1 MTETFAPEF
10 VEWPKTPR
18 LFRDIVITEKIDG
31 TNAAIHIEQGSE
43 ITYST
48 VFDADIYPLKPWE
61 VWDGQH
67 VWRVAAQSRKRI
79 ITPESDNYGFA
90 RWVRENAAD
99 LVHILGPGLHF
110 GEWWGQGIQR
120 RYGLE
125 TKRFSVFN
133 TARWFAVDEDSGTS
147 MDDRATQSG
156 ICDQIDAVPVLY
168 EGPFSEGAIVWA
180 LQNLTS
186 DGSQAAPG
194 FMNPE
199 GICVYHTQTR
209 SVFKVTLDNYDA
221 GKWEAA

>member
-31 TNAAIHIEQGSE
+31 TNAAIHVS
-43 ITYST
+43 
-48 VFDADIYPLKPWE
+48 P
-61 VWDGQH
+61 DGQ
-67 VWRVAAQSRKRI
+67 VAAQSRKRL
-79 ITPESDNYGFA
+79 ITSENDNYGFA
-90 RWVRENAAD
+90 RWVHENAAD
-99 LVHILGPGLHF
+99 LAYILGPGLHF

-120 RYGLE
+120 RYGME
-125 TKRFSVFN
+125 MKRFSLFN
-133 TARWFAVDEDSGTS
+133 ADRWLKLEPGGNS
-147 MDDRATQSG
+147 MENRAHNTLIYG
-156 ICDQIDAVPVLY
+156 QIDAVPVLY
-168 EGPFSEGAIVWA
+168 SGPFSETAIRGCLDA
-180 LQNLTS
+180 LRAY
-186 DGSQAAPG
+186 GSQAAPG